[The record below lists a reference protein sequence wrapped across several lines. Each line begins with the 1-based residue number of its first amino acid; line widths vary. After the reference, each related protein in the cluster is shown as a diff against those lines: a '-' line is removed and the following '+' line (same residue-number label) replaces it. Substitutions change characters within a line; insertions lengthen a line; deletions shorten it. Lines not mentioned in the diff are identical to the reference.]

1 MHDAIAVTCSTA
13 SMGFALEEE
22 YFPNQPPSNESVVQ
36 RPSHVV
42 LPKIGISRK
51 NWDFAQKS
59 GFQAPMSKILGFQVH
74 TVGGAL
80 RVHFE
85 IPIFC
90 HGRPVGT

>member
-1 MHDAIAVTCSTA
+1 MKKLLKGQISCEAVFSKQ
-13 SMGFALEEE
+13 AL
-22 YFPNQPPSNESVVQ
+22 

-51 NWDFAQKS
+51 NRDFAQKS